1 MIGIEAAL
9 QHSDFLIVQTQLTS
23 FNLKGMCYPGVD
35 FAISTDFRLL
45 IMSVVVSIVGSYTAL
60 DMVQQISLSQGQAR
74 QWWLMGTGL
83 TLGISIWAMHFT
95 ATLADQYP
103 IPVRYDL
110 RVVSIAIVVAALG
123 SFVGLWILSHQK
135 ELGWVPWLMG
145 SGFIGMTIAAM
156 HYLSM
161 TSLRL
166 AAIQIYDLWWVTIS
180 CVTAIVLSMAALKLT
195 FSPHLTSSF
204 HQCLR
209 TGGNALVMGGA
220 ISGMHYI
227 GMGGV
232 CFRSRALI
240 VSQVGTIDRSLL
252 TIVIGIAALL
262 VLTLVLVA
270 SFFGRRLSAELVKVN
285 TLRQSEERLEQLV
298 YLRTQ
303 ELEQEKQASEAAN
316 QMKSAFLANMSHEL
330 RTPLTS
336 IIGFSSVLLQQIF
349 GPLNDRQIEYLQRIS
364 SAGNQLL
371 DLINDLLDLS
381 KIEAGREE
389 LSLEPLVVED
399 VCQICCTILREQAI
413 QKGLELSFMIV
424 PEVSTCLADKRRLIQ
439 ILLNLLSNAIK
450 FTDRGSVTL
459 RVDRLDTFIQ
469 FAVTD
474 TGIGISESEQ
484 VVLFQPFQQ
493 LDPGLDRRYEGT
505 GLGLALSQRLAQLH
519 GGKITL
525 RSQPGEGSC
534 FTLSLP
540 GGMSGDFAPLRE
552 EE

>member
-1 MIGIEAAL
+1 M
-9 QHSDFLIVQTQLTS
+9 QLHEELVLDSLNRSNPTHIHPTS
-23 FNLKGMCYPGVD
+23 KASLKGMCHPSVD
-35 FAISTDFRLL
+35 LAISTDFRLL

-60 DMVQQISLSQGQAR
+60 DMTQQISLSQGQAR
-74 QWWLMGTGL
+74 QWWLMGGGL

-95 ATLADQYP
+95 AMLADQYP

-110 RVVSIAIVVAALG
+110 KIVLFAIATAALG
-123 SFVGLWILSHQK
+123 SGLGLWILSRQK
-135 ELGWVPWLMG
+135 ELGWVPWLIG
-145 SGFIGMTIAAM
+145 SVFIGMTIAAM

-161 TSLRL
+161 VALRL
-166 AAIQIYDLWWVTIS
+166 TATQIYDPWWVTVS
-180 CVTAIVLSMAALKLT
+180 CLTSIALSMVALKLT
-195 FSPHLTSSF
+195 FSPQLTLSF

-209 TGGNALVMGGA
+209 TVVSALIMGGA

-227 GMGGV
+227 GMGGI
-232 CFRSRALI
+232 CFRARAI
-240 VSQVGTIDRSLL
+240 VVSQVGTIDRSLL

-262 VLTLVLVA
+262 VLTLALVA
-270 SFFGRRLSAELVKVN
+270 SFFGRRLSAELIRVS

-316 QMKSAFLANMSHEL
+316 EMKSAFLANMSHEL

-336 IIGFSSVLLQQIF
+336 IIGFSSVLLKQIF
-349 GPLNDRQIEYLQRIS
+349 GSLNDRQVEYLQRIS
-364 SAGNQLL
+364 SAGHQLL

-389 LSLEPLVVED
+389 LCLETLSVED
-399 VCQICCTILREQAI
+399 VCQTCFAIVRDQAT
-413 QKGLELSFMIV
+413 QKGLELSLTIT
-424 PEVSTCLADKRRLIQ
+424 PEVSTCVADKRRLVQ

-459 RVDRLDTFIQ
+459 RADRLDSFIQ
-469 FAVTD
+469 FAVID
-474 TGIGISESEQ
+474 TGIGISEGEQ

-493 LDPGLDRRYEGT
+493 LDIGLDRRYEGT
-505 GLGLALSQRLAQLH
+505 GLGLALSQRLAHLH
-519 GGKITL
+519 GGKISL
-525 RSQPGEGSC
+525 RSQSGEGSC

-540 GGMSGDFAPLRE
+540 EGDE
-552 EE
+552 G